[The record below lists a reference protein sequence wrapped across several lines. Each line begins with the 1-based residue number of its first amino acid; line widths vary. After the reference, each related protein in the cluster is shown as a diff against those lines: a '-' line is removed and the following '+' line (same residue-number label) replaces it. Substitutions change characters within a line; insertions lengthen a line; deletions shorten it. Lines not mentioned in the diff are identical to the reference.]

1 VSSQD
6 HGDDVAR
13 RTGPAAPM
21 AGRAGVGLWTLTV
34 LGLMVLV
41 WLDQLLRQTGRPELV
56 VLNPTAFAPVLGA
69 VSTATVGA
77 VVASRRP
84 RHPVGWLL
92 LAFGL
97 SLSAA
102 GVTLATTNY
111 GVAHAAPAAGL
122 VARYVPATV
131 GVAMACNGL
140 TLLLTPTGHLPS
152 PRWRW
157 WRGSSQ
163 PHRSCSWASSPCRPD
178 SVTG

>member
-1 VSSQD
+1 
-6 HGDDVAR
+6 
-13 RTGPAAPM
+13 M
-21 AGRAGVGLWTLTV
+21 AVTAVGRGSWMRWRPTWLAWGLWMLNLVGLV
-34 LGLMVLV
+34 VLV
-41 WLDQLLRQTGRPELV
+41 WLDQLLRHTGRPELV

-92 LAFGL
+92 LALGL
-97 SLSAA
+97 SLTAA

-131 GVAMACNGL
+131 VVAMACNGL
-140 TLLLTPTGHLPS
+140 TLLVTRPGGCRRLAGAGG
-152 PRWRW
+152 RE
-157 WRGSSQ
+157 SSQ
-163 PHRSCSWASSPCRPD
+163 PPRSWSWASSPCRPD
-178 SVTG
+178 RVIG